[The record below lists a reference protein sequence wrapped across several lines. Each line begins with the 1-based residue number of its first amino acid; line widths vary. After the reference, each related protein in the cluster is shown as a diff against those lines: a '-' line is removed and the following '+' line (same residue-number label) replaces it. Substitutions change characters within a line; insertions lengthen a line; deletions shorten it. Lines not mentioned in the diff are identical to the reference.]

1 MEMPKQIHI
10 AKAELGGYTVK
21 LTEPMQI
28 GRAHV

>member
-21 LTEPMQI
+21 LTEPML
-28 GRAHV
+28 